1 MQGFGILHGPYLVSN
16 DAITLKPG
24 DSVSFDWQATGGSD
38 AYDVIGYLVDEST
51 GEVQELLNETG
62 ATGNASTNWATVT
75 QTVSKQGSYKFV
87 FVAGTWD
94 ASGGTAAGA
103 NLYVDNV
110 VVDSSEQIV
119 QADAALRI
127 DEVVI
132 TKDTANID
140 EQELI
145 KLIDRL
151 YGFEEDG
158 GRVYDFQRIGNRIE
172 IDSKPIVAK
181 LESVNSIDVRTNTGA
196 NSALTILDQALAF
209 SADRQADVGA
219 VSKSVDFRMERLL
232 DRSLQMEAAK
242 GRIFDADFALE
253 SALLAKEE
261 MIKQLAGFVLT
272 NTNEILRSTL
282 NLLR

>member
-1 MQGFGILHGPYLVSN
+1 M
-16 DAITLKPG
+16 
-24 DSVSFDWQATGGSD
+24 
-38 AYDVIGYLVDEST
+38 
-51 GEVQELLNETG
+51 
-62 ATGNASTNWATVT
+62 
-75 QTVSKQGSYKFV
+75 
-87 FVAGTWD
+87 
-94 ASGGTAAGA
+94 
-103 NLYVDNV
+103 
-110 VVDSSEQIV
+110 
-119 QADAALRI
+119 
-127 DEVVI
+127 
-132 TKDTANID
+132 D
-140 EQELI
+140 EQEFI